1 MLFWVLFFTR
11 RTIGTAKKLYFCV
24 MRNRLT
30 LIFIMLISIGIAN
43 ADEPALRLAF
53 AGDVMMGTNF
63 PDTANGAYLPAND
76 GADLLRHVTPILS
89 QADLAAANL
98 EGTLLNSGGKLKEC
112 KDSTLLYAFRTPTAY
127 VANLKR
133 AGFDFMSLANNHIND
148 FGHEGRQSTRAA
160 LRDAN
165 IGFAGLK
172 SDTPWHIAAVKGRKV
187 GFTAFSPNAGTLSI
201 HDYKEMRRIVAHL
214 DSVCDVVV
222 VSFHGG
228 GEGAK
233 YQHVTGEE
241 EECFNEKRGNVRKFA
256 RAAVEAGADVV
267 YGHGPHV
274 TRAMELY
281 RDRLIIYSLGN
292 FCTPYRVNLS
302 GISGH
307 APVVTVDIDGK
318 GQFVGGQIHPF
329 VQVRG
334 KGPQP
339 DRSGAVIRQIRNLTR
354 ADFPYTPLKITP
366 DGHLKK

>member
-1 MLFWVLFFTR
+1 MRTR
-11 RTIGTAKKLYFCV
+11 FC
-24 MRNRLT
+24 
-30 LIFIMLISIGIAN
+30 LISVMLLCVGVVH
-43 ADEPALRLAF
+43 ADEAALRLAF

-63 PDTANGAYLPAND
+63 PENADGAYLPPNN

-148 FGHEGRQSTRAA
+148 FGAEGRQSTKAT
-160 LRDAN
+160 LREAG

-172 SDTPWHIAAVKGRKV
+172 SDTPWHITAVKGRKV

-201 HDYKEMRRIVAHL
+201 HDYTEMRRIVNHL
-214 DSVCDVVV
+214 DSVCDIVV

-241 EECFNEKRGNVRKFA
+241 EECFNEKRGNVLKFA
-256 RAAVEAGADVV
+256 RAAVDAGADVV

-307 APVVTVDIDGK
+307 APVVTVDTDGK
-318 GQFVGGQIHPF
+318 GKFIRGQIHPF
-329 VQVRG
+329 IQTRG
-334 KGPQP
+334 KGPLP
-339 DRSGAVIRQIRNLTR
+339 DKSGAVIRQIQRLTR
-354 ADFPYTPLKITP
+354 EDFPASPRLHIAT
-366 DGHLKK
+366 DGTLKKISPPASSR